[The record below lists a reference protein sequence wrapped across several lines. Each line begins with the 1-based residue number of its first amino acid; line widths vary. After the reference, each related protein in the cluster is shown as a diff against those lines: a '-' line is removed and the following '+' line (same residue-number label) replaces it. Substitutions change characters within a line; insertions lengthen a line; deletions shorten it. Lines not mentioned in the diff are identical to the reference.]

1 MGAGSVVAA
10 VDGGAAVVVAGFPVV
25 DELAL
30 VEVFVLVHAEI
41 ATHAKPAR
49 IISRLIAWSLR
60 GRAVI
65 RTLGA
70 ASTGS
75 AQKQSISK
83 RLALT

>member
-1 MGAGSVVAA
+1 MVAV
-10 VDGGAAVVVAGFPVV
+10 VDGVAGVLVAGFPVV

-30 VEVFVLVHAEI
+30 VDVVVLEHAEI
-41 ATHAKPAR
+41 ATLAKPAR
-49 IISRLIAWSLR
+49 MISRLIAWSLR

-75 AQKQSISK
+75 AQKQSIGK